1 MLVLSR
7 KVGERLVI
15 GEDIVLVVNKVAG
28 NRVVIAIDA
37 PSNVRIVRGELAPLA
52 ESQSASTDAADA
64 VTLAIESRPSVKSNG
79 HPSAVPPSRLR
90 AACG

>member
-28 NRVVIAIDA
+28 NRVVIAIEA
-37 PSNVRIVRGELAPLA
+37 PSSVRIVRGELAPLS
-52 ESQSASTDAADA
+52 EPPSVEPSSGEA
-64 VTLAIESRPSVKSNG
+64 VTLVMESRPGTKTLDSRSTLG
-79 HPSAVPPSRLR
+79 PQRLR

>member
-37 PSNVRIVRGELAPLA
+37 PSSVRIVRGELAPLTG
-52 ESQSASTDAADA
+52 SQSASTDTPDA
-64 VTLAIESRPSVKSNG
+64 VTLAIESRASVKSNG
-79 HPSAVPPSRLR
+79 HPSALPPARLR